1 MGSSRAHATARPAE
15 IEWCVQPPLGEGG
28 DPGAPEKAAGKSP
41 FFLRE
46 SGDLLSGNVRNG

>member
-15 IEWCVQPPLGEGG
+15 IEGCVRPPLGEGG
-28 DPGAPEKAAGKSP
+28 DPEKAAGKSP